1 VKKMGV
7 IINDFEITVEQP
19 PEQAVTEPQVNEPS
33 PAAQLKP
40 QDIIDIIRFRYER
53 MERIKAY

>member
-1 VKKMGV
+1 MGV

-19 PEQAVTEPQVNEPS
+19 QENAVTGPQPNEPS
-33 PAAQLKP
+33 PSPQLKP